1 MIPMLSHRNI
11 VLVQYKVDFRRW
23 HDGLLAECYRL
34 SLDPYS
40 GDIILFI
47 GRCRR
52 RIKLV
57 FADGNGL
64 WVAAKRF
71 DGGALKT
78 KFRFLDDPTYNQ
90 ISRAEL
96 AMFIEGNAFR
106 IERRIPD

>member
-1 MIPMLSHRNI
+1 MIPMLSLRHI
-11 VLVQYKVDFRRW
+11 VVVQYKVDFRRW

-34 SLDPYS
+34 ELDPYR
-40 GDIILFI
+40 GDVILFI

-57 FADGNGL
+57 FADSNGL

-71 DGGALKT
+71 NSGALKT
-78 KFRFLDDPTYNQ
+78 KFRFLDDPTYTAVSQ
-90 ISRAEL
+90 AEL

-106 IERRIPD
+106 IEAKIAA